1 MSHFISE
8 YFLICKVLSYFT
20 FYPWLKVFLEI
31 QSYIHWTWLLSLICH
46 TLFIQL
52 WFCVFIHLCITTI
65 KSRLKLQF
73 SSLAS
78 YMRTEECIFF
88 LGEFWGDNIQ
98 LFMVVT
104 CSSELEL
111 SFLTGSFPNTF
122 SCTSVPY
129 LWSCWT
135 SPCPRINPVLL
146 PVHMRWANFHNKVNV
161 LRKSHATGI
170 MNSML

>member
-1 MSHFISE
+1 MIVGTLNLILMLKLPC
-8 YFLICKVLSYFT
+8 FLHSTLMLC
-20 FYPWLKVFLEI
+20 FL
-31 QSYIHWTWLLSLICH
+31 
-46 TLFIQL
+46 
-52 WFCVFIHLCITTI
+52 FIHLCIVTI

-73 SSLAS
+73 SSLTS
-78 YMRTEECIFF
+78 YMTAEECIFF
-88 LGEFWGDNIQ
+88 LGEFWGANIQ

-129 LWSCWT
+129 PWSCWT

-161 LRKSHATGI
+161 VRKSHATGI
-170 MNSML
+170 MNSTL